1 MIIRMPG
8 KMQYFFWEYA
18 KADLM
23 GYLSFN
29 IQIKDKSVVIIGGGG
44 VAERKVTTIL
54 PSDARVTVISPTL
67 TYTLQKL
74 RDNGQIGH
82 VARRYEE
89 GDLAEAFIVIAATD
103 DHDVNRAVAEEAEK
117 LKILVE
123 VTDNPASGNITSPA
137 MIRQGD
143 LSIAISTNNKA
154 PALSAAIRRD
164 LLRVFGPEYAK
175 TVRLLGVIR
184 EKLLTDGAGS
194 TYNKQVLSD
203 LAENLPELFA
213 ADAVAEINRLLQ
225 KHFGEGYTLATFES
239 AIEDP

>member
-1 MIIRMPG
+1 
-8 KMQYFFWEYA
+8 
-18 KADLM
+18 M

-29 IQIKDKSVVIIGGGG
+29 IQIKGKSVVIIGGGS
-44 VAERKVTTIL
+44 VAERKVSNFL
-54 PSDARVTVISPTL
+54 LSEARLTVISPTL

-74 RDNGQIGH
+74 RDNCQIEH

-89 GDLAEAFIVIAATD
+89 GDLAGAFITIAATN
-103 DHDVNRAVAEEAEK
+103 DHAINLAVARESQQ
-117 LKILVE
+117 LGILVE
-123 VTDNPASGNITSPA
+123 VTDNAAEGNITSPA
-137 MIRQGD
+137 IFRQGD
-143 LSIAISTNNKA
+143 LSIAVSTNNKA
-154 PALSAAIRRD
+154 PALSAAIKRE
-164 LLRVFGPEYAK
+164 LGKVYGPEYAK

-225 KHFGEGYTLATFES
+225 KHFGEGCALATFES